1 MKEQTNV
8 DCAVGKFTWKSIKI
22 SKNSFLLLLLQA
34 VFERLV
40 DMICDKMS
48 ESLDADP
55 ALNSNKGTRL
65 TDTAQPSNVNCNC

>member
-1 MKEQTNV
+1 MF
-8 DCAVGKFTWKSIKI
+8 CA
-22 SKNSFLLLLLQA
+22 QA

-48 ESLDADP
+48 ESLDGDP
-55 ALNSNKGTRL
+55 NISSSKGTRL

>member
-1 MKEQTNV
+1 M
-8 DCAVGKFTWKSIKI
+8 WSIM
-22 SKNSFLLLLLQA
+22 LTGLLQA

-55 ALNSNKGTRL
+55 GLNANKGTRL

>member
-1 MKEQTNV
+1 MHKLKGAEV
-8 DCAVGKFTWKSIKI
+8 WSIM
-22 SKNSFLLLLLQA
+22 LTGLLQA

-55 ALNSNKGTRL
+55 GLNANKGTRL

>member
-1 MKEQTNV
+1 M
-8 DCAVGKFTWKSIKI
+8 IKW
-22 SKNSFLLLLLQA
+22 SSLVTALLQA

-55 ALNSNKGTRL
+55 GLNANKGTRL
-65 TDTAQPSNVNCNC
+65 TDTAQPSNLNCNC

>member
-1 MKEQTNV
+1 M
-8 DCAVGKFTWKSIKI
+8 
-22 SKNSFLLLLLQA
+22 QA

-55 ALNSNKGTRL
+55 ALNANKGTRL

>member
-1 MKEQTNV
+1 MNLIGPPLTE
-8 DCAVGKFTWKSIKI
+8 KI
-22 SKNSFLLLLLQA
+22 QKYFHTLSFQA

-55 ALNSNKGTRL
+55 ALNANKGTRL

>member
-1 MKEQTNV
+1 MLV
-8 DCAVGKFTWKSIKI
+8 KI
-22 SKNSFLLLLLQA
+22 CVQA

-48 ESLDADP
+48 ESLDGDP
-55 ALNSNKGTRL
+55 NINSSKGTRL

>member
-1 MKEQTNV
+1 MTYFDGSVKLLALKQMY
-8 DCAVGKFTWKSIKI
+8 
-22 SKNSFLLLLLQA
+22 SFVFQA

-40 DMICDKMS
+40 DMICEKMS

-55 ALNSNKGTRL
+55 NANSNKGTRL

>member
-1 MKEQTNV
+1 MAV
-8 DCAVGKFTWKSIKI
+8 DWKITSITRKI
-22 SKNSFLLLLLQA
+22 KPLQA

-55 ALNSNKGTRL
+55 NINSSKGTRL

>member
-1 MKEQTNV
+1 M
-8 DCAVGKFTWKSIKI
+8 
-22 SKNSFLLLLLQA
+22 LLQA

-40 DMICDKMS
+40 DMICEKMS

-55 ALNSNKGTRL
+55 NASSTKGTRL

>member
-1 MKEQTNV
+1 MNDSVTNIYYYI
-8 DCAVGKFTWKSIKI
+8 F
-22 SKNSFLLLLLQA
+22 QA

-40 DMICDKMS
+40 DMICEKMS

-55 ALNSNKGTRL
+55 NAASSKGTRL